1 MNQNWIN
8 NPNLA
13 SIDTAKLQM
22 LQSLASQGAGKG
34 SQELMPSLMMAMK
47 QTRQKGMSFTPEEM
61 NLIIDVMKSGK
72 SPEETAQIDKI
83 LNLLK
88 MMKA

>member
-1 MNQNWIN
+1 MNQNLIN

-34 SQELMPSLMMAMK
+34 SQELMPFLMMAMK

>member
-34 SQELMPSLMMAMK
+34 SQELMPFLMMAMK
-47 QTRQKGMSFTPEEM
+47 QTRQKGMSFTPEE
-61 NLIIDVMKSGK
+61 
-72 SPEETAQIDKI
+72 TAQIDKI

>member
-22 LQSLASQGAGKG
+22 LQSLASQGAGERQSG
-34 SQELMPSLMMAMK
+34 TDALPDDGHETD
-47 QTRQKGMSFTPEEM
+47 QTEGHVLYS
-61 NLIIDVMKSGK
+61 
-72 SPEETAQIDKI
+72 
-83 LNLLK
+83 
-88 MMKA
+88 